1 MRSVQTGGHK
11 KALMSAQPPTLPG
24 SPSAPNLRQ
33 REALWEM
40 ICGRLRGLLG
50 GALCALAALA
60 SVTVILGA
68 ATPPSRDDRALY
80 SADELAAIY
89 RRSPLEAPPPDPTNA
104 VADSAP
110 AAALGQ
116 LLFFDRGLSANGE
129 VACASCHQPA
139 RGFSDGRAVAKGL
152 ADGTRN
158 TPTLLNVALNH
169 WFFWDG
175 RADSLWSQALQP
187 LERPREAGGDRLQIA
202 HLVAA
207 DAALSAAYQEV
218 FGPLPPLAD
227 TARFPAHAR
236 PDPDPQSPT
245 ARAWQAMAPSDRTAV
260 NRVFS
265 NLGKALEAYERK
277 LVSGASPF
285 DTYAEGLRAGDPQK
299 QAALSPAAMRGLKLF
314 VGAANCAL
322 CHTGPALSDGEFHDL
337 GLPLL
342 PGAEEDR
349 GRAAGLAELRADI
362 FNAAGPFSDDPTGT
376 AKRRLEFLPPP
387 PSQLG
392 AFKTPTL
399 RNVALT
405 GPYMHDGRF
414 ATLPQVLEF
423 YAQGKTA
430 SRDRLVGT
438 RDATL
443 NLVPRL
449 TPAQSADLVAFLE
462 ALTGTPLPS
471 SLTEPPPQP

>member
-1 MRSVQTGGHK
+1 
-11 KALMSAQPPTLPG
+11 MSAQPPTLPS
-24 SPSAPNLRQ
+24 SPPAPNLMQ
-33 REALWEM
+33 REAPREM
-40 ICGRLRGLLG
+40 ICGRLRGPLAA
-50 GALCALAALA
+50 ALCALAA
-60 SVTVILGA
+60 VTGVTLILGA
-68 ATPPSRDDRALY
+68 ATPLLRDDRVLY
-80 SADELAAIY
+80 SADELAAIH
-89 RRSPLEAPPPDPTNA
+89 RRSPLGEPPSDPTNA
-104 VADSAP
+104 FADSAP

-116 LLFFDRGLSANGE
+116 FLFFDQRLSANGE

-139 RGFSDGRAVAKGL
+139 RGFSDGRKLAKGL
-152 ADGTRN
+152 AGGTRN
-158 TPTLLNVALNH
+158 TPTLLNVGFNH

-187 LERPREAGGDRLQIA
+187 LERPREGGGNRLRIA

-207 DAALSAAYQEV
+207 DPLLSTAYQEV

-227 TARFPAHAR
+227 SGRFPAHAR

-245 ARAWQAMAPSDRTAV
+245 ARSWQAMAPSDRAAV

-299 QAALSPAAMRGLKLF
+299 QAALSPAAVRGLNLF

-349 GRAAGLAELRADI
+349 GRAAGLAALRADV
-362 FNAAGPFSDDPTGT
+362 FNAAGPFSDDPTSA

-387 PSQLG
+387 QSQLG

-405 GPYMHDGRF
+405 APYMHDGRF
-414 ATLPQVLEF
+414 ATLPQVVEF
-423 YAQGKTA
+423 YAQGRAA
-430 SRDRLVGT
+430 SHGRLVGT
-438 RDATL
+438 REATL

-462 ALTGTPLPS
+462 ALTGAPLPPA
-471 SLTEPPPQP
+471 LTEPPPRP